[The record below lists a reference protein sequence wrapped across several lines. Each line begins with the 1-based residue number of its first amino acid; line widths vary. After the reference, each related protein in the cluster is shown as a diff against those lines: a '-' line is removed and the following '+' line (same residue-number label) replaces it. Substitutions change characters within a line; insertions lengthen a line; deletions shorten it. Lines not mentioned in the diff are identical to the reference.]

1 MDFPSIPIQHP
12 RPDAHRFVDQLMGR
26 RPAGEVPLIEYLV
39 DDGVMEPIVTGMLGR
54 SWVPAETDRAS
65 QQAYLDNFI
74 QFWYHMGYD
83 FVRYEESL
91 PLPEQ
96 KLLAADVVPV
106 SKKERASAD
115 EHHGAITSWDD
126 FETYPWP
133 RVEDF
138 DFFSFEYLSR
148 HLPEGMG
155 LISCHGGGVFEHLSW
170 IMSMEG
176 LSIALCED
184 PDLVR
189 AVADRLGE
197 LMTGFYRHILD
208 LDNLIAV
215 FPGDDMGF
223 RTATLVSPDALRTY
237 TLPWHK
243 RFAEMAHVKGLP
255 YFLHSCGMI
264 LSVLGDLIDDVRIDG
279 KHSYEDAIIPVQ
291 DFQSLVAGKIAVLG
305 GLDINI
311 LSGGTPDDVRERT
324 RFLLNV
330 CGSRGRYAIGSG
342 NSVPSYVPVE
352 NYLAMIDEAHA
363 YTHNHGRS

>member
-39 DDGVMEPIVTGMLGR
+39 DDVVMEPIVTGMLGR

-91 PLPEQ
+91 PLLEQ

-106 SKKERASAD
+106 SKKERAWAD

-311 LSGGTPDDVRERT
+311 LSGGTQDDVRERT

>member
-1 MDFPSIPIQHP
+1 MQFPHIPIQNP
-12 RPDAHRFVDQLMGR
+12 KPDKHRFVDALMGR
-26 RPAGEVPLIEYLV
+26 RPPGDVPLIEYIV
-39 DDGVMEPIVTGMLGR
+39 DDVVMNPIVTGLLNRPWIPPG
-54 SWVPAETDRAS
+54 ADRAS

-74 QFWYHMGYD
+74 QFWYRMGYD

-91 PLPEQ
+91 PLPEE

-106 SKKERASAD
+106 STKERAWAN
-115 EHHGAITSWDD
+115 EYQGAITSWED
-126 FETYPWP
+126 FEKYPWP

-138 DFFSFEYLSR
+138 DFFPFEYISR
-148 HLPEGMG
+148 HLPDGMG

-170 IMSMEG
+170 VMSLQG
-176 LSIALCED
+176 LGLALCED

-189 AVADRLGE
+189 AVADRLGG

-208 LDNLIAV
+208 LDNLIVV

-223 RTATLVSPDALRTY
+223 RTATLVSPDSLRTY

-243 RFAEMAHVKGLP
+243 RFAAMAHAKGLP

-264 LSVLGDLIDDVRIDG
+264 LKILDDLINDVKIDG

-291 DFQSLVAGKIAVLG
+291 DFQSMVRGKVAVLG

-311 LSGGTPDDVRERT
+311 LSGGTPEEVRNRT
-324 RFLLNV
+324 RYLLKV
-330 CGSRGRYAIGSG
+330 CGPRGRYAIGSG

-352 NYLAMIDEAHA
+352 NYLAMLDEAHA
-363 YTHNHGRS
+363 YSHNLGAS